1 MELKNLCPEK
11 EGLRRAMR
19 PRHILMIS
27 LGGTIGTGLFMGS
40 GYTISQAGPI
50 GALLS
55 YTIGGLIM
63 YLVLLC
69 LAELAVAMPVA
80 GSFQSYASKFISP
93 AAGFTTGWL
102 YWVNWALCIGSEFTI
117 SGMLM
122 QRWFPDIP
130 VWIWCIV
137 FALLLTLINALSVK
151 AYGEAEFWFA
161 GIKVAAIL
169 FFIIVGCGMVLG
181 LGGKP
186 PIGYHNYVLP
196 QIFPKGGLAVIMT
209 MIAVSFS
216 FQGSELIGIA
226 AGECENPGKSVP
238 RAIKG
243 VTFRIVLFYV
253 FAIAVLAA
261 ILPWQKAGLDE
272 SPFATVF
279 GMAGIPYAADIM
291 TFVVITSAL
300 SAGNSAL
307 YGCSRLL
314 WSLSKE
320 GMAPA
325 WLGKLNRFGVP
336 LNGVIFT
343 VALAGLS
350 LLTSVYAADTVYLW
364 LMSSTGMTGVLIW
377 MIIAVCQYNF
387 RKQYLAQGGKLED
400 LAFRTPLYP
409 IVPILAFVCNGFVL
423 LSLVVDPSQRVV
435 FYSGMIGLVACY
447 LFYYLRKPGVVVTS
461 VDNSVK

>member
-1 MELKNLCPEK
+1 MDLEKLCPEK
-11 EGLRRAMR
+11 EGLRRAMK

-40 GYTISQAGPI
+40 GYTIGQAGPV
-50 GALLS
+50 GALLA
-55 YTIGGLIM
+55 YTVGGIIM

-80 GSFQSYASKFISP
+80 GSFQTYASKFISP

-102 YWVNWALCIGSEFTI
+102 YWVNWALCLGSEFTI

-122 QRWFPDIP
+122 QRWFPTVP
-130 VWIWCIV
+130 VWVWCIV
-137 FALLLTLINALSVK
+137 FALSLTLINALSVK
-151 AYGEAEFWFA
+151 AYGETEFWFA
-161 GIKVAAIL
+161 GIKVAAIVL
-169 FFIIVGCGMVLG
+169 FIIVGTAMIMG
-181 LGGKP
+181 LNGQP
-186 PIGYHNYVLP
+186 PIGIHNYALP
-196 QIFPKGGLAVIMT
+196 QIFPKGGLAVLMT

-226 AGECENPGKSVP
+226 AGECEQPGKSVP
-238 RAIKG
+238 RAING
-243 VTFRIVLFYV
+243 VSIRIVLFYIL
-253 FAIAVLAA
+253 AIAVLAA
-261 ILPWQKAGLDE
+261 VLPWQKAGLEE
-272 SPFATVF
+272 SPFSKVF

-291 TFVVITSAL
+291 SFVVITSAL

-325 WLGKLNRFGVP
+325 WLGKLNRYGVP

-343 VALAGLS
+343 IAIAGLS

-377 MIIAVCQYNF
+377 MIIALCQYNF
-387 RKQYLAQGGKLED
+387 RKQYLAKGGKLED
-400 LAFRTPLYP
+400 LVFKTPLYP
-409 IVPILAFVCNGFVL
+409 IVPILAFVLNGLVL
-423 LSLVVDPSQRVV
+423 LSLVIDPSQRIV
-435 FYSGMIGLVACY
+435 FYTGMIGLVACY
-447 LFYYLRKPGVVVTS
+447 IFYLIKKPGVKALEQPLTE
-461 VDNSVK
+461 